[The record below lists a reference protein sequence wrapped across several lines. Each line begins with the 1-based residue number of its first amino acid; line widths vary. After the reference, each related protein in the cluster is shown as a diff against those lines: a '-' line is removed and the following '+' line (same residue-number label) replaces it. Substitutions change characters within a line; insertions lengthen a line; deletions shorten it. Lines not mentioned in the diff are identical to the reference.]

1 MKTLKDPAVYRL
13 NFRLNA
19 CDHAKVMELFR
30 RSGQKNLSL
39 FIVSMLLGREMK
51 VVKIDKAAADYYM
64 RLTTFYHQYQA
75 IGNNYNQLVKAIKT
89 NFGHKRGLAMLYRVE
104 KTTLEL
110 IALTKQLFALTD
122 EFERRHLDKHQPEK

>member
-1 MKTLKDPAVYRL
+1 MGRKTVKDPAIYRL
-13 NFRLNA
+13 NFRLTA
-19 CDHAKVMELFR
+19 DDHAKVMELFR
-30 RSGQKNLSL
+30 LSGQKNLSV
-39 FIVSMLLGREMK
+39 FIVSMLLSREMK

-64 RLTTFYHQYQA
+64 RLTEFYHQYQA

-110 IALTKQLFALTD
+110 IAVSKQLFVLTD
-122 EFERRHLDKHQPEK
+122 EFEKKHLGK